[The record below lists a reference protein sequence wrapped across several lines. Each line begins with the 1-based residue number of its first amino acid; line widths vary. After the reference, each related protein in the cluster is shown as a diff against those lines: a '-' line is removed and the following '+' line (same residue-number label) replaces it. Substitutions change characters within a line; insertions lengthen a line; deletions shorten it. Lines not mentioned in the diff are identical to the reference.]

1 MTHGLQI
8 FEVSSRLSWTANS
21 HLVWGDMSA
30 VPPVIKI
37 PQDQPVPRL
46 VVELPSRPR
55 VFFGNLRDILLP
67 RRLPPLELQSAPA
80 PFWPDVFVR
89 RSLPWYCFLE
99 SVGYHVIA
107 MTLLIGFTH
116 LFALRPRIETKPTF
130 DHSQIVYYRPSEYL
144 PSLDTLRPSDA
155 PPRKADP
162 EFSRQPIIS
171 VPREAANRS
180 QTIVTP
186 PQVKLKAD
194 VALPNIVAWSDTL
207 QKPRLAIPPAPL
219 SPAAQITRL
228 PPTLQNPVVA
238 PPDANH
244 LAQRR
249 NSPTLQDP
257 VAAPPSDLS
266 TAPTLAQGL
275 QPALVAPPQDIASSS
290 SRKLG
295 DMNIASSAV
304 IAPAPQLPVA
314 AQGTMSGGRGAP
326 TLGAPQVAPPPPSL
340 SASGAAGSP
349 GRVIALS
356 ARPDVNAPPDPP
368 AGNRRGTFAATPEGH
383 AGASGAPGS
392 LSGSSSSG
400 SASNGGHG
408 TGENG
413 AGSTSKST
421 ADAPAGLY
429 VGSATKP
436 APVAGDPATKT
447 VAPSVNPNLVAS
459 VHPPR
464 VTSAHPM
471 QPDSAA
477 KLSEPERAVFGNR
490 RFYSVTLNMPNLN
503 SAGGSWII
511 RFAELTHDLSNRDP
525 NAPTEDLSQ
534 PMATRKVDPA
544 YPMQLMRENVH
555 GTVILYAVIH
565 ADGSVG
571 NVRILRG
578 VDQRLDR
585 YATEA
590 VQQWKFDPATK
601 NGTPVDVEATFQIPF
616 RPSTLGT
623 NF

>member
-1 MTHGLQI
+1 
-8 FEVSSRLSWTANS
+8 
-21 HLVWGDMSA
+21 MSA
-30 VPPVIKI
+30 VRPVVLI
-37 PQDQPVPRL
+37 PQEPPAPRL
-46 VVELPSRPR
+46 LVELPSWPR
-55 VFFGNLRDILLP
+55 MFFGNLRDVLLP
-67 RRLPPLELQSAPA
+67 RRLPPLELHSAPA
-80 PFWPDVFVR
+80 QFWPDVFVR
-89 RSLPWYCFLE
+89 HSLPWYSFLE
-99 SVGYHVIA
+99 SGAYHVIA
-107 MTLLIGFTH
+107 MTLLIGLTH
-116 LFALRPRIETKPTF
+116 FFALRPLVEPKPAF
-130 DHSQIVYYRPSEYL
+130 DHRQVVYYRPSEYL
-144 PSLDTLRPSDA
+144 PPLDTLRAASD

-171 VPREAANRS
+171 VPREADNRL

-194 VALPNIVAWSDTL
+194 AALPNIVAWSDAA
-207 QKPRLAIPPAPL
+207 QEPRLAIPPAPL
-219 SPAAQITRL
+219 SPAAEITRIA
-228 PPTLQNPVVA
+228 PTLQNSVVA
-238 PPDANH
+238 PPDATH
-244 LAQRR
+244 LSQRR
-249 NSPTLQDP
+249 SSPTLQDP
-257 VAAPPSDLS
+257 VAAPPSDVRS

-275 QPALVAPPQDIASSS
+275 QPALVAPPQDIASTS

-295 DMNIASSAV
+295 DMNIAPSAV
-304 IAPAPQLPVA
+304 IAPAPQLSVA
-314 AQGTMSGGRGAP
+314 AQRTAPGGGAP
-326 TLGAPQVAPPPPSL
+326 ALGAQQIAPPPASL
-340 SASGAAGSP
+340 PASGASGSP

-356 ARPDVNAPPDPP
+356 VHPAVNAPPDPP

-383 AGASGAPGS
+383 AGSSGIPGS
-392 LSGSSSSG
+392 TSGNTAVG

-408 TGENG
+408 TGGNG
-413 AGSTSKST
+413 GGSTSKAT

-429 VGSATKP
+429 VGNAAKP
-436 APVAGDPATKT
+436 APVAADPAATT
-447 VAPSVNPNLVAS
+447 TATLVNPNLIAS

-464 VTSAHPM
+464 VTSARPM

-477 KLSEPERAVFGNR
+477 KLSDPERAVFGNR

-525 NAPTEDLSQ
+525 NAPTADLSQ

-585 YATEA
+585 FATEA

-616 RPSTLGT
+616 RPARVGT